1 MEAIYPM
8 NPIVG
13 MAVIRV
19 RDFTRI
25 NPLDFHGSKVGEDPQ
40 EFIVEIHKIVEIMF
54 GGQGHSQF
62 RKKFSSQGSSNV
74 MTSNFNKDRVSNPMP
89 QDGGGNGS
97 SIPGCQKCNKSRSGK
112 CLFSMDTC
120 YGCEKSG
127 HKVKYFWV
135 QAGKSNDG
143 APHQNMFYA
152 LQTRHYHEDSLNI
165 MMSHSDYP
173 SYVYNINA
181 LNMDKNPVH
190 HKKTKQ
196 IDMRHHFLRD
206 NVDKENMSMQ
216 FCKTEDQIVEIFAK
230 ALYSISFEKNRLKSG
245 MLKLDWADPARS
257 NPFMTILREH
267 VLLFSKKRHKVTPKL
282 VPKFQKDTL
291 TM

>member
-1 MEAIYPM
+1 
-8 NPIVG
+8 
-13 MAVIRV
+13 
-19 RDFTRI
+19 
-25 NPLDFHGSKVGEDPQ
+25 
-40 EFIVEIHKIVEIMF
+40 
-54 GGQGHSQF
+54 
-62 RKKFSSQGSSNV
+62 
-74 MTSNFNKDRVSNPMP
+74 
-89 QDGGGNGS
+89 
-97 SIPGCQKCNKSRSGK
+97 
-112 CLFSMDTC
+112 
-120 YGCEKSG
+120 
-127 HKVKYFWV
+127 
-135 QAGKSNDG
+135 
-143 APHQNMFYA
+143 
-152 LQTRHYHEDSLNI
+152 
-165 MMSHSDYP
+165 
-173 SYVYNINA
+173 
-181 LNMDKNPVH
+181 MDKNPVH
-190 HKKTKQ
+190 HKKTKTKQ